1 MGITHNID
9 VDLGVIFLKVDG
21 ELRDE
26 SVGWWSDA
34 ILADPNYR
42 PGMDRLAD
50 YSGVTKLSVT
60 ADGIQRLATAAR
72 GFDPF
77 RWGIR
82 LAIVVSGET
91 GFGVGRQYQG
101 MRMEAPYEIRLFRS
115 VEDAMEWLGIPFDY
129 DPWGGTPERGTRG

>member
-1 MGITHNID
+1 MGITHHID
-9 VDLGVIFLKVDG
+9 VELGVIFLKVDG

-26 SVGWWSDA
+26 NVGWWSDT
-34 ILADPNYR
+34 ILADPDYR

-60 ADGIQRLATAAR
+60 TGGLHRLAMAAQ

-77 RWGIR
+77 RWGRR

-101 MRMEAPYEIRLFRS
+101 MRRSSPYEIRLFRS
-115 VEDAMEWLGIPFDY
+115 LEDAQEWLGIPSS
-129 DPWGGTPERGTRG
+129 P